1 MSDAAARDDKPVALV
16 TAACR
21 GEGFDRLQQLCAV
34 TYDPWLD
41 HRPLRIWDGPALAE
55 QVDAI
60 GATVLV
66 CEADFVMGEILDRP
80 LQVIGSTRGDPTN
93 VDVAGATARGI
104 PVLHTPGRN
113 ADGVAEMTVALLF
126 AATRHVVVGDREL
139 RSGDL
144 YGDGSIPYQRH
155 RAWQVAGR
163 TAGIVGLGAV
173 GRAVAWR
180 LAGLGM
186 QVISFDPYADDATH
200 DTLDAVLREADV
212 VTVHAA
218 PTPETLGMI
227 GADAF
232 AAMRPGAVYLNSARA
247 GLHDL
252 DALTSALASGHLSA
266 AGLDHFDGER
276 LPKGHP
282 LIAMDQVVLTPHI
295 GGATY
300 DTEANHTAMIADDLA
315 RLFAGERPLH
325 CVNPEVL
332 EPS

>member
-1 MSDAAARDDKPVALV
+1 MSGTGPDADTRPVALV
-16 TAACR
+16 TASCR
-21 GEGFDRLQQLCAV
+21 GEGFDRLQELCEV

-41 HRPLRIWDGPALAE
+41 QSPLRIWDGAKLAE
-55 QVDAI
+55 RVDAI

-80 LQVIGSTRGDPTN
+80 LRVIGSTRGDPTN

-104 PVLHTPGRN
+104 PVLRTPGRN

-126 AATRHVVVGDREL
+126 AATRHVVVGDREV

-144 YGDGSIPYQRH
+144 YGGGSIPYQRH

-173 GRAVAWR
+173 GRAVKWR
-180 LAGLGM
+180 LEGLGM
-186 QVISFDPYADDATH
+186 QVISFDPYAEDATH
-200 DTLDAVLREADV
+200 PTLEALLGDADV
-212 VTVHAA
+212 VTMHAA
-218 PTPETLGMI
+218 PTPETLGLMD
-227 GADAF
+227 AKAF

-252 DALTSALASGHLSA
+252 DALTEALQSGQLSA

-282 LIAMDQVVLTPHI
+282 LLEMDQVVLTPHI

-300 DTEANHTAMIADDLA
+300 DTEANHTTMIADDLA

-332 EPS
+332 P